1 MGKLLSV
8 SSVLTN
14 PELSMVLHLLQQNGN
29 ADLLSAPK
37 VTTRSGA
44 EATIRVVTEYIY
56 PTTFEVQGGTLQG
69 NNAGT
74 GAAAIQETT
83 VVPQD
88 FATREVGVILTVLPE
103 VSPEGNMINLTMTP
117 QVVTEPT
124 WYQYGSTIRRAD
136 GSESVLNMPQP
147 FFHVRSLSTQI
158 SIYDGATVVMGG
170 LITEDLRKVN
180 DKIPVLG
187 DIPLLGALFRSK
199 SERSIKKNLL
209 IFVSAKLVD
218 PAGRLIRNP
227 DAETAPALKVP
238 VPGATPAAPK

>member
-1 MGKLLSV
+1 
-8 SSVLTN
+8 
-14 PELSMVLHLLQQNGN
+14 
-29 ADLLSAPK
+29 
-37 VTTRSGA
+37 
-44 EATIRVVTEYIY
+44 
-56 PTTFEVQGGTLQG
+56 
-69 NNAGT
+69 
-74 GAAAIQETT
+74 
-83 VVPQD
+83 
-88 FATREVGVILTVLPE
+88 
-103 VSPEGNMINLTMTP
+103 MINLTMTP